1 MKTQLQTIL
10 NFSQFYSLTT
20 SHKLPIKVAYKLSRL
35 ATAIESEVT
44 FYQIKFREIL
54 NEYCLVDDNGNYVPT
69 EDCQGFKIQPGKEI
83 ECNQAMAD
91 LHNLEIELPDITF
104 NIDEFDGLELRIQD
118 LNGIMP
124 FIVD

>member
-10 NFSQFYSLTT
+10 GFSQFCSLAA
-20 SHKLPIKVAYKLSRL
+20 SIKLPIKVAYKLSRL
-35 ATAIESEVT
+35 ATAIDGEIA
-44 FYQIKFREIL
+44 FYQTKFREIL
-54 NEYCLVDDNGNYVPT
+54 DEYCLVNEDGNYIPT
-69 EDCQGFKIQPGKEI
+69 EDGQGFKIQPGKEI

-91 LHNLEIELPDITF
+91 LHSLEIELPDITF
-104 NIDEFDGLELRIQD
+104 SIDEFDGLELRIQD

>member
-35 ATAIESEVT
+35 AAAIETEVI
-44 FYQIKFREIL
+44 FYQTKFREIL

-69 EDCQGFKIQPGKEI
+69 DDGQGFKIHPGKEV
-83 ECNQAMAD
+83 ECNQAMED
-91 LHNLEIELPDITF
+91 LHTLEIELPDITF

>member
-20 SHKLPIKVAYKLSRL
+20 SQKLPIKVAYKLSRL

-44 FYQIKFREIL
+44 FYQTKFREIL

-69 EDCQGFKIQPGKEI
+69 DDGQGFKIQPGKEI

-91 LHNLEIELPDITF
+91 LHSLEIELPDITF

>member
-1 MKTQLQTIL
+1 MKLQLQKIL

-20 SHKLPIKVAYKLSRL
+20 SRSLPIKTAYKLSKL
-35 ATAIESEVT
+35 ATAVETEVT
-44 FYQIKFREIL
+44 FYQTKLREIL
-54 NEYCLVDDNGNYVPT
+54 NEYCLVDDNGNYVLT
-69 EDCQGFKIQPGKEI
+69 DDGQGFKIQPGKEV

-91 LHNLEIELPDITF
+91 LHSLEIELPNITF
-104 NIDEFDGLELRIQD
+104 SIDEFDGLELRIQD

>member
-1 MKTQLQTIL
+1 MKLQLQTIL

-20 SHKLPIKVAYKLSRL
+20 SRSLPIKTAYKLSKL
-35 ATAIESEVT
+35 SAAVENEIT
-44 FYQIKFREIL
+44 FYQTKFREIL
-54 NEYCLVDDNGNYVPT
+54 NEYCLIDDNGNYVPT
-69 EDCQGFKIQPGKEI
+69 DDGQGFKIQPGKEI

-91 LHNLEIELPDITF
+91 LHNLEIELPNIAF

>member
-1 MKTQLQTIL
+1 MKLQLQKIL
-10 NFSQFYSLTT
+10 NFSQFYPLTT
-20 SHKLPIKVAYKLSRL
+20 SRSLPIKTAYKLSKL
-35 ATAIESEVT
+35 AIAVEIEVT
-44 FYQIKFREIL
+44 FYQTKFREIL

-69 EDCQGFKIQPGKEI
+69 EDGQGFKIQPGKEI

-104 NIDEFDGLELRIQD
+104 GIDEFDGLELRIQD
-118 LNGIMP
+118 LSGIMP

>member
-1 MKTQLQTIL
+1 MKLQLQTIL
-10 NFSQFYSLTT
+10 NFSQFYSLTV
-20 SHKLPIKVAYKLSRL
+20 SRNLPIKTAYKLSKL
-35 ATAIESEVT
+35 STAVENEIT
-44 FYQIKFREIL
+44 FYQTKFREIL

-69 EDCQGFKIQPGKEI
+69 EDGQGFKIQPGKEI

-104 NIDEFDGLELRIQD
+104 SIDEFDGLELRIQD

>member
-35 ATAIESEVT
+35 ATAIESEVA
-44 FYQIKFREIL
+44 FYQTKFREIL

-69 EDCQGFKIQPGKEI
+69 DDGRGFKIQPGKEI

-91 LHNLEIELPDITF
+91 LHSLEIELPDITF

>member
-1 MKTQLQTIL
+1 MNTTIQTIL
-10 NFSQFYSLTT
+10 DFSQFYPHTVNA
-20 SHKLPIKVAYKLSRL
+20 KLPIKTAYKLSRL

-44 FYQIKFREIL
+44 FYQTKFREIL

-69 EDCQGFKIQPGKEI
+69 DDRQGFKIQPGKEI

-91 LHNLEIELPDITF
+91 LHSLEIELPDITF
-104 NIDEFDGLELRIQD
+104 SIDEFDGLELRIQD

>member
-20 SHKLPIKVAYKLSRL
+20 SYKLPIKVAYKLSRL
-35 ATAIESEVT
+35 AAAIENEVT
-44 FYQIKFREIL
+44 FYQTKFREIL

-69 EDCQGFKIQPGKEI
+69 DDGQGFKIQPGKET

-104 NIDEFDGLELRIQD
+104 SIDEFDGLELRIQD

>member
-44 FYQIKFREIL
+44 FYQTKLREIL
-54 NEYCLVDDNGNYVPT
+54 NEYCLVDDNGNYVLT
-69 EDCQGFKIQPGKEI
+69 DDGQGFKIQLEKEI

-104 NIDEFDGLELRIQD
+104 NIDEFDGMELRIQD